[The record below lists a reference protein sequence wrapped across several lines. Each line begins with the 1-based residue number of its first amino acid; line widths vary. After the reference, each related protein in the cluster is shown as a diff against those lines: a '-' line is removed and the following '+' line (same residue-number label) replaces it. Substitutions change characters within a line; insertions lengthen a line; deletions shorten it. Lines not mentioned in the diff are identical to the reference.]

1 MAYDATL
8 NERKQVQYDILTY
21 KLDIA
26 TNDKLVY
33 KTSKIFNKG
42 LNPDYFSGNNT
53 KIVNILND
61 FYKNI
66 NTIDNTVGDVYKVF
80 NPIILDTAIPENKA
94 ILDQMRAAT
103 GKDTLI
109 ESVLA
114 LAKGEI
120 GGLAFL
126 NPTDAN
132 DGHVVTFDK
141 TLNKFVLKPAAGEID
156 QNLLLFENEE
166 AKKDYLDTLIC
177 KIGQLGHLNGRYYK
191 VVGTGSTK
199 PTITEM
205 ANFEIKENKTLSI
218 DSSISGADNMS
229 LVDSATQFV
238 VVVNDVKPN
247 VNYTLVLD
255 EELLVSVTPSRL
267 DDTILSMG
275 ANSTATGGKINF
287 TTADSTIKRLY
298 FVVTPTAN
306 NGLNTVNAKV
316 AAKIED
322 LEILA
327 WEDLLSYTR
336 EKGTSI
342 KVGGAEKGFVPNG
355 TIESMLDK
363 ILYPVL
369 EPTLEFVAA
378 KNQQVVFEKNTTAQN
393 IKFKLSFDKTSTSE
407 TITGYKL
414 YRNGVLVDEQD
425 IDGTSESIDIT
436 YFNDEQKTKP
446 GLTVPFNN
454 DSKFKVE
461 LKYGTDKVVASK
473 EVEVVFVD
481 PIYVGS
487 ASLIT
492 DDGINNELLIDG
504 NKLVIKKSNIEATYT
519 HENLISMIA
528 YPETYGDLVE
538 IKDQNGLDLTDCF
551 KKKTIVKN
559 SVNYTVY
566 YFEIR
571 NCLKNFKI
579 TFKFEA

>member
-1 MAYDATL
+1 
-8 NERKQVQYDILTY
+8 
-21 KLDIA
+21 
-26 TNDKLVY
+26 
-33 KTSKIFNKG
+33 
-42 LNPDYFSGNNT
+42 
-53 KIVNILND
+53 
-61 FYKNI
+61 
-66 NTIDNTVGDVYKVF
+66 
-80 NPIILDTAIPENKA
+80 
-94 ILDQMRAAT
+94 MRAVT

-156 QNLLLFENEE
+156 QNLLLFENEK

-275 ANSTATGGKINF
+275 ANSTATGGKVNF
-287 TTADSTIKRLY
+287 TTSDSTIKRLY

-306 NGLNTVNAKV
+306 NGLNVTNAKV

-473 EVEVVFVD
+473 EVEVIFVD
-481 PIYVGS
+481 PIFVGS
-487 ASLIT
+487 CDLIT
-492 DDGINNELLIDG
+492 DDE
-504 NKLVIKKSNIEATYT
+504 IKKQLIIDNNKILVKKMETIEHEFT
-519 HENLISMIA
+519 HIDKMEMIA
-528 YPETYGDLVE
+528 YPSSLGELKE
-538 IKDQNGLDLTDCF
+538 IRDKNFDLTDSF
-551 KKKTIVKN
+551 NHKTITVN
-559 SVNYTVY
+559 SVEYLVY
-566 YFEIR
+566 YSEY
-571 NCLKNFKI
+571 NHCVDKFKV
-579 TFKFEA
+579 TFSL

>member
-8 NERKQVQYDILTY
+8 NERQQVQYDVLTY
-21 KLDIA
+21 KLDTA
-26 TNDKLVY
+26 TNNKLVY
-33 KTSKIFNKG
+33 KTSLVTNKG
-42 LNPDYFSGNNT
+42 LNPDYFKGNNT
-53 KIVNILND
+53 KLVNILND
-61 FYKNI
+61 FYKTI
-66 NTIDNTVGDVYKVF
+66 NSTKQTVDEVYTKF
-80 NPIILDTAIPENKA
+80 NPVILDTANSANKA

-103 GKDTLI
+103 GKDTLV

-156 QNLLLFENEE
+156 QNLLLFENEK

-177 KIGQLGHLNGRYYK
+177 KIGQLGHLDGRYYK

-205 ANFEIKENKTLSI
+205 ANFEINENKTLSI

-255 EELLVSVTPSRL
+255 EALLVSVTPSRL

-275 ANSTATGGKINF
+275 AASTATGGKVNY
-287 TTADSTIKRLY
+287 TTSDSTIKRLY

-306 NGLNTVNAKV
+306 DGLNVTNAKV
-316 AAKIED
+316 ATKIED

-336 EKGTSI
+336 EKGTTI
-342 KVGGAEKGFVPNG
+342 EVGGAEKGFVPNG
-355 TIESMLDK
+355 TIESMLDE

-378 KNQQVVFEKNTTAQN
+378 DNQQVVFEKGTTAQN
-393 IKFKLSFDKTSTSE
+393 INFKLSFDRTSTSE

-414 YRNGVLVDEQD
+414 YRNDVLVDEQD
-425 IDGTSESIDIT
+425 INGSDESVDIT
-436 YFNDEQKTKP
+436 YFNDDQKTNA
-446 GLTVPFNN
+446 GLTVAFNN

-481 PIYVGS
+481 PIFVGS
-487 ASLIT
+487 CDLIT
-492 DDGINNELLIDG
+492 DPAINSQLIITD
-504 NKLVIKKSNIEATYT
+504 NKVLVKKMETIEHEFT
-519 HENLISMIA
+519 HVDKMEMIA
-528 YPETYGDLVE
+528 YPSSLGELKEIRDKNFDL
-538 IKDQNGLDLTDCF
+538 IDSFNH
-551 KKKTIVKN
+551 KTITVN
-559 SVNYTVY
+559 SVEYLVY
-566 YFEIR
+566 YSEYKH
-571 NCLKNFKI
+571 CVDKFKV
-579 TFKFEA
+579 TFSL

>member
-8 NERKQVQYDILTY
+8 NERKQVQYDVLTY
-21 KLDIA
+21 KLDTA
-26 TNDKLVY
+26 TNNKLVY
-33 KTSKIFNKG
+33 KTNTVLNKG

-53 KIVNILND
+53 KIVNILNN
-61 FYKNI
+61 FYKD
-66 NTIDNTVGDVYKVF
+66 IDYVKDTTAGVYDKF
-80 NPIILDTAIPENKA
+80 NPIILNTDDPKNQL

-425 IDGTSESIDIT
+425 IDGASESIDIT
-436 YFNDEQKTKP
+436 YFNDEQQTKP

-492 DDGINNELLIDG
+492 DDGINNELLING
-504 NKLVIKKSNIEATYT
+504 NKLVIKKSNIEAIYT

>member
-8 NERKQVQYDILTY
+8 NERKQVQYDVLTY
-21 KLDIA
+21 KLDVT
-26 TNDKLVY
+26 TNNKLVY
-33 KTSKIFNKG
+33 KTNAALNKG
-42 LNPDYFSGNNT
+42 LNPDYFSGN
-53 KIVNILND
+53 KSKLVNILND
-61 FYKNI
+61 FYKTI
-66 NTIDNTVGDVYKVF
+66 NLTNQTVNEVYTKF
-80 NPIILDTAIPENKA
+80 NPVVLDIGTPENQA

-156 QNLLLFENEE
+156 QNLLLFENEK

-205 ANFEIKENKTLSI
+205 ANFEINENKTLSI

-229 LVDSATQFV
+229 LVASATQFV
-238 VVVNDVKPN
+238 VVVNDVKPD

-322 LEILA
+322 LEVLA
-327 WEDLLSYTR
+327 WEDLLSYKR
-336 EKGTSI
+336 KEGTSI
-342 KVGGAEKGFVPNG
+342 EVGGAEKGFVPNG
-355 TIESMLDK
+355 TIESMLDE

-378 KNQQVVFEKNTTAQN
+378 DNQQVVFEKGTTAQN
-393 IKFKLSFDKTSTSE
+393 INFKLSFDRTSTSE

-414 YRNGVLVDEQD
+414 YRNDVLVDEQD
-425 IDGTSESIDIT
+425 INGSDELVNIT
-436 YFNDEQKTKP
+436 YFNDGQKTNP
-446 GLTVPFNN
+446 GLTVAFNN

-473 EVEVVFVD
+473 EVEVIFVD
-481 PIYVGS
+481 PIFVGS
-487 ASLIT
+487 CNLIT
-492 DDGINNELLIDG
+492 DDE
-504 NKLVIKKSNIEATYT
+504 IKKQLIIDNNKILVKKMETIEHEFT
-519 HENLISMIA
+519 HIDKMEMIA
-528 YPETYGDLVE
+528 YPSSLGELKE
-538 IKDQNGLDLTDCF
+538 IRDKNFDLTDSF
-551 KKKTIVKN
+551 NHKTITVN
-559 SVNYTVY
+559 SVEYLVY
-566 YFEIR
+566 YSEYKH
-571 NCLKNFKI
+571 CVDKFKV
-579 TFKFEA
+579 TFSL

>member
-8 NERKQVQYDILTY
+8 NERKQVQYDVLTY
-21 KLDIA
+21 KLDVT
-26 TNDKLVY
+26 TNEKLVY
-33 KTSKIFNKG
+33 KTSPIANKG
-42 LNPDYFSGNNT
+42 LNPDYFSGN
-53 KIVNILND
+53 KSKLVNILNS
-61 FYKNI
+61 FYETI
-66 NTIDNTVGDVYKVF
+66 NLTKQTVSEVYTKF
-80 NPIILDTAIPENKA
+80 NPVILDIANSANAA

-103 GKDTLI
+103 GKDTLV

-156 QNLLLFENEE
+156 QNLLLFENEK

-177 KIGQLGHLNGRYYK
+177 KIGQLGHLDGRYYK

-205 ANFEIKENKTLSI
+205 ANFEINENKTLSI

-229 LVDSATQFV
+229 LVASATQFV

-275 ANSTATGGKINF
+275 ANSTATGGKVNF
-287 TTADSTIKRLY
+287 TTSDSTIKRLY

-306 NGLNTVNAKV
+306 DGLNVTNAKV

-322 LEILA
+322 LEVLA
-327 WEDLLSYTR
+327 WEDLLSYKR
-336 EKGTSI
+336 KEGTSI
-342 KVGGAEKGFVPNG
+342 EVGGAEKGFVPNG
-355 TIESMLDK
+355 TIESMLDE

-378 KNQQVVFEKNTTAQN
+378 DNQQVVFEKGTTAQN
-393 IKFKLSFDKTSTSE
+393 INFKLSFDRASTSE

-414 YRNGVLVDEQD
+414 YRNDVLVDEQD
-425 IDGTSESIDIT
+425 INGSDELVDIIYYNDG
-436 YFNDEQKTKP
+436 QKTNP
-446 GLTVPFNN
+446 GLTVAFNN

-481 PIYVGS
+481 PIFVGS
-487 ASLIT
+487 CDLIT
-492 DDGINNELLIDG
+492 DPAINSQLIITD
-504 NKLVIKKSNIEATYT
+504 NKVLVKKMETIEHEFT
-519 HENLISMIA
+519 HVDKMEMIA
-528 YPETYGDLVE
+528 YPSSLGELKE
-538 IKDQNGLDLTDCF
+538 IRDKNFDLTDSF
-551 KKKTIVKN
+551 NHKTITVN
-559 SVNYTVY
+559 SVEYLVY
-566 YFEIR
+566 YSEYKH
-571 NCLKNFKI
+571 CVDKFKV
-579 TFKFEA
+579 TFSL

>member
-8 NERKQVQYDILTY
+8 NERKQVQYDVLTY
-21 KLDIA
+21 KLDTT
-26 TNDKLVY
+26 TNNKLVY
-33 KTSKIFNKG
+33 KTNTVLNKG
-42 LNPDYFSGNNT
+42 LNPDYFSGN
-53 KIVNILND
+53 KSKLVNILNS
-61 FYKNI
+61 FYETI
-66 NTIDNTVGDVYKVF
+66 NLTKQTVDEVYTKF
-80 NPIILDTAIPENKA
+80 NPVILDIANSTNKA

-103 GKDTLI
+103 GKDTLV

-275 ANSTATGGKINF
+275 ANSTATGGKVNF
-287 TTADSTIKRLY
+287 TTSDSTIKRLY

-369 EPTLEFVAA
+369 EPTLEFIAA

-425 IDGTSESIDIT
+425 IDGASESIDIT
-436 YFNDEQKTKP
+436 YFNDEQQTKP

>member
-1 MAYDATL
+1 MAYGATL
-8 NERKQVQYDILTY
+8 NERQQVQYDVLTY
-21 KLDIA
+21 KLDSV
-26 TNDKLVY
+26 TNNKLVY
-33 KTSKIFNKG
+33 KTNTTLNKG
-42 LNPDYFSGNNT
+42 LNSSFFSGNNT
-53 KIVNILND
+53 KLVNILNK
-61 FYKNI
+61 FYSDIQNI
-66 NTIDNTVGDVYKVF
+66 MSTTNAVYDKF
-80 NPIILDTAIPENKA
+80 NPIILDTTDPDKKL

-177 KIGQLGHLNGRYYK
+177 KIGQLGHLDGRYYK

-275 ANSTATGGKINF
+275 ANSTATGGKVNF
-287 TTADSTIKRLY
+287 TTSDSTIKRLY

-306 NGLNTVNAKV
+306 NGLNVTNAKV

-425 IDGTSESIDIT
+425 IDAATESIDIT

-473 EVEVVFVD
+473 EVEVIFVD
-481 PIYVGS
+481 PIFVGS
-487 ASLIT
+487 CNLIT
-492 DDGINNELLIDG
+492 DDE
-504 NKLVIKKSNIEATYT
+504 IKKQLIINDNKILVKKMETIEHEFT
-519 HENLISMIA
+519 HIDKMEMIA
-528 YPETYGDLVE
+528 YPSSLGELKE
-538 IKDQNGLDLTDCF
+538 IRDKNFDLTDSF
-551 KKKTIVKN
+551 NHKTITVN
-559 SVNYTVY
+559 SVEYLVY
-566 YFEIR
+566 YSEY
-571 NCLKNFKI
+571 NHCVDKFKV
-579 TFKFEA
+579 TFSL

>member
-8 NERKQVQYDILTY
+8 NERKQVQYDVLTY
-21 KLDIA
+21 KLDVA

-33 KTSKIFNKG
+33 KTSQLTNKG
-42 LNPDYFSGNNT
+42 LNPDYFKGNET
-53 KIVNILND
+53 KIVNILNK
-61 FYKNI
+61 FYKDI
-66 NTIDNTVGDVYKVF
+66 DTIDITVGNVYKKF
-80 NPIILDTAIPENKA
+80 NPIILDTSIDANKV
-94 ILDQMRAAT
+94 ILDQMRTAT

-229 LVDSATQFV
+229 LVDSTTQFV

-436 YFNDEQKTKP
+436 YFNDEQQTKP

>member
-8 NERKQVQYDILTY
+8 NERKQVQYDVLTY
-21 KLDIA
+21 KLDST

-33 KTSKIFNKG
+33 KAFVGINKG
-42 LNPDYFSGNNT
+42 LNPSYFSGNNT
-53 KIVNILND
+53 KLVNILNLL
-61 FYKNI
+61 YKE
-66 NTIDNTVGDVYKVF
+66 IDLVKATVGGIYSKF
-80 NPIILDTAIPENKA
+80 NPIVLDTDNPDNKL

-132 DGHVVTFDK
+132 DGHVVT
-141 TLNKFVLKPAAGEID
+141 LNKFVLKPAAGEID
-156 QNLLLFENEE
+156 QNLLLFENEK

-177 KIGQLGHLNGRYYK
+177 KIGQLGHLDGRYYK

-229 LVDSATQFV
+229 LVDSTTQFV

-275 ANSTATGGKINF
+275 ANSTATGGKVNF
-287 TTADSTIKRLY
+287 TTSDSTIKRLY

-306 NGLNTVNAKV
+306 NGLNVTNAKV

>member
-8 NERKQVQYDILTY
+8 NERKQVQYDVLTY
-21 KLDIA
+21 KLDTN

-33 KTSKIFNKG
+33 KTNTTLNKG
-42 LNPDYFSGNNT
+42 LNPSFFSGNNT
-53 KIVNILND
+53 KLVNILNK
-61 FYKNI
+61 FYSDIKSIMGTTNA
-66 NTIDNTVGDVYKVF
+66 VYDKF
-80 NPIILDTAIPENKA
+80 NPIILDTTDPNNKL
-94 ILDQMRAAT
+94 ILNQMRTAT

-229 LVDSATQFV
+229 LVDSTTQFV

-275 ANSTATGGKINF
+275 ANSTATGGKVNF
-287 TTADSTIKRLY
+287 TTSDSTIKRLY

-425 IDGTSESIDIT
+425 IDGTTESIDIT
-436 YFNDEQKTKP
+436 YFNDEQQTKP

>member
-8 NERKQVQYDILTY
+8 NERKQVQYDVLTY
-21 KLDIA
+21 KLDTA
-26 TNDKLVY
+26 TNNKLVY
-33 KTSKIFNKG
+33 KTNTVLNKG

-53 KIVNILND
+53 KLVNILNS
-61 FYKNI
+61 FYKDI
-66 NTIDNTVGDVYKVF
+66 NYVKDTVTSVYDKF
-80 NPIILDTAIPENKA
+80 NPIILDTTNPDNKL
-94 ILDQMRAAT
+94 ILDQMRAVT

-306 NGLNTVNAKV
+306 NGLNIVNAKV
-316 AAKIED
+316 ATKIED

-436 YFNDEQKTKP
+436 YFNDEQQTKP

>member
-8 NERKQVQYDILTY
+8 NERMQVQYDVLTY
-21 KLDIA
+21 KLDTT
-26 TNDKLVY
+26 TNNKLVY
-33 KTSKIFNKG
+33 KTNAVLNKG
-42 LNPDYFSGNNT
+42 LNPDYFNGNNT
-53 KIVNILND
+53 KIVNILNN
-61 FYKNI
+61 FYKDI
-66 NTIDNTVGDVYKVF
+66 NYVKDTTTGVYDKF
-80 NPIILDTAIPENKA
+80 NPIILNTDDPKNKL
-94 ILDQMRAAT
+94 ILDQMRTAT

-229 LVDSATQFV
+229 LIDSATQFV

-473 EVEVVFVD
+473 EVEVIFVD
-481 PIYVGS
+481 PIFVGS
-487 ASLIT
+487 CNLIT
-492 DDGINNELLIDG
+492 DDE
-504 NKLVIKKSNIEATYT
+504 IKKQLIINDNKILVKKMETIEHEFT
-519 HENLISMIA
+519 HIDKMEMIA
-528 YPETYGDLVE
+528 YPSSLGELKE
-538 IKDQNGLDLTDCF
+538 IRDKNFDLTDSF
-551 KKKTIVKN
+551 NHKTITVN
-559 SVNYTVY
+559 SVEYLVY
-566 YFEIR
+566 YSEY
-571 NCLKNFKI
+571 NHCVDKFKV
-579 TFKFEA
+579 TFSL

>member
-8 NERKQVQYDILTY
+8 NERKQVQYDVLTY
-21 KLDIA
+21 KLDTN

-33 KTSKIFNKG
+33 KTNTTLNKG
-42 LNPDYFSGNNT
+42 LNPSFFSGNNT
-53 KIVNILND
+53 KLVNILNK
-61 FYKNI
+61 FYSDIKSIMGTTNA
-66 NTIDNTVGDVYKVF
+66 VYDKF
-80 NPIILDTAIPENKA
+80 NPIILDTTDPKNKL

-287 TTADSTIKRLY
+287 TTADSTIKRIY
-298 FVVTPTAN
+298 FVVTPTAA

-446 GLTVPFNN
+446 SLTVPFNN

-473 EVEVVFVD
+473 EVEVIFVD

>member
-8 NERKQVQYDILTY
+8 NERKQVQYDVLTY
-21 KLDIA
+21 KLDTA
-26 TNDKLVY
+26 TNNKLVY
-33 KTSKIFNKG
+33 KTSAALNKG
-42 LNPDYFSGNNT
+42 LNPSYYSGNNT
-53 KIVNILND
+53 KLVNILNLL
-61 FYKNI
+61 YKE
-66 NTIDNTVGDVYKVF
+66 IDLVKISTAGIYEKF
-80 NPIILDTAIPENKA
+80 NPVILDIATPANEA
-94 ILDQMRAAT
+94 ILNQMRAAT

-378 KNQQVVFEKNTTAQN
+378 KNQQVVFEKNTTVQN

-436 YFNDEQKTKP
+436 YFNDEQQTKP

>member
-1 MAYDATL
+1 
-8 NERKQVQYDILTY
+8 
-21 KLDIA
+21 
-26 TNDKLVY
+26 
-33 KTSKIFNKG
+33 
-42 LNPDYFSGNNT
+42 
-53 KIVNILND
+53 
-61 FYKNI
+61 
-66 NTIDNTVGDVYKVF
+66 
-80 NPIILDTAIPENKA
+80 
-94 ILDQMRAAT
+94 
-103 GKDTLI
+103 
-109 ESVLA
+109 
-114 LAKGEI
+114 
-120 GGLAFL
+120 
-126 NPTDAN
+126 
-132 DGHVVTFDK
+132 
-141 TLNKFVLKPAAGEID
+141 
-156 QNLLLFENEE
+156 
-166 AKKDYLDTLIC
+166 
-177 KIGQLGHLNGRYYK
+177 
-191 VVGTGSTK
+191 
-199 PTITEM
+199 
-205 ANFEIKENKTLSI
+205 
-218 DSSISGADNMS
+218 
-229 LVDSATQFV
+229 
-238 VVVNDVKPN
+238 
-247 VNYTLVLD
+247 
-255 EELLVSVTPSRL
+255 
-267 DDTILSMG
+267 
-275 ANSTATGGKINF
+275 
-287 TTADSTIKRLY
+287 
-298 FVVTPTAN
+298 
-306 NGLNTVNAKV
+306 
-316 AAKIED
+316 
-322 LEILA
+322 
-327 WEDLLSYTR
+327 
-336 EKGTSI
+336 
-342 KVGGAEKGFVPNG
+342 
-355 TIESMLDK
+355 MLDK

-425 IDGTSESIDIT
+425 IDGASESIDIT
-436 YFNDEQKTKP
+436 YFNDEQQIKP

>member
-8 NERKQVQYDILTY
+8 NERKQVQYDVLTY
-21 KLDIA
+21 KLDVT
-26 TNDKLVY
+26 TNNKLVY
-33 KTSKIFNKG
+33 KTNAALNKG
-42 LNPDYFSGNNT
+42 LNPDYFSGN
-53 KIVNILND
+53 KSKLVNILND
-61 FYKNI
+61 FYKTI
-66 NTIDNTVGDVYKVF
+66 NLTNQTVNEVYTKF
-80 NPIILDTAIPENKA
+80 NPVVLDISSPENQA
-94 ILDQMRAAT
+94 ILDQMRTAT

-275 ANSTATGGKINF
+275 ANSTATGGKVNF
-287 TTADSTIKRLY
+287 TTSDSTIKRLY

-436 YFNDEQKTKP
+436 YFNDEQQTKP

-481 PIYVGS
+481 PIFVGS
-487 ASLIT
+487 CDLIT
-492 DDGINNELLIDG
+492 DDE
-504 NKLVIKKSNIEATYT
+504 IKKQLIIDNNKILVKKMETIEHEFT
-519 HENLISMIA
+519 HIDKMEMIA
-528 YPETYGDLVE
+528 YPSSLGELKE
-538 IKDQNGLDLTDCF
+538 IRDDNGFNLTNSF
-551 KKKTIVKN
+551 NHKTITVN
-559 SVNYTVY
+559 SIEYLVY
-566 YFEIR
+566 YSEYKH
-571 NCLKNFKI
+571 CVDKFKV
-579 TFKFEA
+579 TFSL

>member
-1 MAYDATL
+1 
-8 NERKQVQYDILTY
+8 
-21 KLDIA
+21 
-26 TNDKLVY
+26 
-33 KTSKIFNKG
+33 
-42 LNPDYFSGNNT
+42 
-53 KIVNILND
+53 
-61 FYKNI
+61 
-66 NTIDNTVGDVYKVF
+66 
-80 NPIILDTAIPENKA
+80 
-94 ILDQMRAAT
+94 
-103 GKDTLI
+103 
-109 ESVLA
+109 
-114 LAKGEI
+114 
-120 GGLAFL
+120 
-126 NPTDAN
+126 
-132 DGHVVTFDK
+132 
-141 TLNKFVLKPAAGEID
+141 
-156 QNLLLFENEE
+156 
-166 AKKDYLDTLIC
+166 
-177 KIGQLGHLNGRYYK
+177 
-191 VVGTGSTK
+191 
-199 PTITEM
+199 
-205 ANFEIKENKTLSI
+205 
-218 DSSISGADNMS
+218 
-229 LVDSATQFV
+229 
-238 VVVNDVKPN
+238 
-247 VNYTLVLD
+247 
-255 EELLVSVTPSRL
+255 
-267 DDTILSMG
+267 
-275 ANSTATGGKINF
+275 
-287 TTADSTIKRLY
+287 
-298 FVVTPTAN
+298 
-306 NGLNTVNAKV
+306 
-316 AAKIED
+316 
-322 LEILA
+322 
-327 WEDLLSYTR
+327 
-336 EKGTSI
+336 
-342 KVGGAEKGFVPNG
+342 
-355 TIESMLDK
+355 MLDK

-579 TFKFEA
+579 TFKFEV

>member
-8 NERKQVQYDILTY
+8 NERKQVQYDVLTY
-21 KLDIA
+21 KLDTA
-26 TNDKLVY
+26 TNNKLIY
-33 KTSKIFNKG
+33 KTSAALNKG
-42 LNPDYFSGNNT
+42 LNPSYYSGNNT
-53 KIVNILND
+53 KLVNILNLL
-61 FYKNI
+61 YKE
-66 NTIDNTVGDVYKVF
+66 IDLVKTSTAGIYTKF
-80 NPIILDTAIPENKA
+80 NPVILDIATPANKA

-156 QNLLLFENEE
+156 QNLLLFENEK

-275 ANSTATGGKINF
+275 ANSTATGGKVNF
-287 TTADSTIKRLY
+287 TTSDSTIKRLY

-425 IDGTSESIDIT
+425 LDAATESIDIT

-473 EVEVVFVD
+473 EVEVIFAD
-481 PIYVGS
+481 PIFIGS
-487 ASLIT
+487 CDLIT
-492 DDGINNELLIDG
+492 DDE
-504 NKLVIKKSNIEATYT
+504 IKKQLIINDNKILVKKMETIEHEFT
-519 HENLISMIA
+519 HIDKMEMIA
-528 YPETYGDLVE
+528 YPSSLGELKE
-538 IKDQNGLDLTDCF
+538 IRDDNFNLTNSF
-551 KKKTIVKN
+551 NHKTITVN
-559 SVNYTVY
+559 SVEYLVY
-566 YFEIR
+566 YSEY
-571 NCLKNFKI
+571 NHCVDKFKV
-579 TFKFEA
+579 TFSL